1 MMFYPVIIENTKDW
15 VDYMSALG
23 PTIAA
28 FIAVGVAFWQGK
40 IQSGQ
45 HNLAL
50 FENRW
55 IFWQKIKD
63 VRKSVLN
70 CSHSSLDEA
79 GPVFHQIKEME
90 RESLVLFGKEISNE
104 FRKISDKF
112 HHLNEGMN
120 EFNKLDEELKKR
132 VDPRYATDYEISDEI
147 EEKKPQTV
155 KERYFEVQKKNAS
168 LSLEI
173 EDIFENIAQKVFIT
187 LKKLNVGG

>member
-1 MMFYPVIIENTKDW
+1 MFYPVIIENTKDW

-23 PTIAA
+23 STIAA
-28 FIAVGVAFWQGK
+28 IALCVTIWQGK

-45 HNLAL
+45 YKLAL

-55 IFWQKIKD
+55 IFWQKTKD

-90 RESLVLFGKEISNE
+90 RESLVLFGKEISDE

-147 EEKKPQTV
+147 EEKKPQTI

-173 EDIFENIAQKVFIT
+173 EDIFENIAQKIFKT